1 MMVLLDTHTP
11 IPSRWASDR
20 LNDDDDCDNCP
31 PLHRC
36 LVGSWDFELHHRI
49 VHETASNKAGLGLY
63 GTKRSNTKRNV
74 ARKQIIKKKKGG
86 LRPETTF
93 FFFFFSPFSAP
104 AGLITEGVGWILN
117 RSRFGQV
124 LLKLLDPIT
133 LPSTDDSGRHSTV

>member
-93 FFFFFSPFSAP
+93 FFFFFFSLLCPRWAN
-104 AGLITEGVGWILN
+104 N
-117 RSRFGQV
+117 RRGG
-124 LLKLLDPIT
+124 LDPESISLWAGFAQAT
-133 LPSTDDSGRHSTV
+133 GSNNSTFD